1 MVEINSQA
9 KRYREIVRAEFK
21 LSRMQIPLNLDSDTA
36 LFSFLENLYNAT
48 KERLSSLINESA
60 SDLIIQA
67 EKAALFVFSVGI
79 FTFGRLNVVED
90 ILAGIPGGKGSI
102 RNLAL
107 VLNVLLPIPKGL
119 DALRNPEEI
128 KEWVKVKYSRLKW
141 DETLE
146 RYILDNFRVL
156 SCLPTDRNVEI
167 FSCTENKK
175 YEKELIV
182 EIRPDTGHKW
192 VGSFQP
198 GDSNLCGVYQHPN
211 RLDLI
216 VISRGQAYVLNP
228 ENHQIIEKI
237 SGNISEVVEL
247 LESYFMLLCN
257 TSGLLGYGSSGLLW
271 KNTGQVW
278 NSISQ
283 PKVEGNILRGKCMLL
298 SQNNWQPFW
307 LNIKTGEVQ
316 LKEFNQPKLAQKDPW
331 WKL

>member
-1 MVEINSQA
+1 M
-9 KRYREIVRAEFK
+9 
-21 LSRMQIPLNLDSDTA
+21 
-36 LFSFLENLYNAT
+36 
-48 KERLSSLINESA
+48 
-60 SDLIIQA
+60 
-67 EKAALFVFSVGI
+67 
-79 FTFGRLNVVED
+79 
-90 ILAGIPGGKGSI
+90 
-102 RNLAL
+102 
-107 VLNVLLPIPKGL
+107 
-119 DALRNPEEI
+119 
-128 KEWVKVKYSRLKW
+128 W
-141 DETLE
+141 
-146 RYILDNFRVL
+146 
-156 SCLPTDRNVEI
+156 
-167 FSCTENKK
+167 
-175 YEKELIV
+175 
-182 EIRPDTGHKW
+182 
-192 VGSFQP
+192 
-198 GDSNLCGVYQHPN
+198 VYQHQN